1 MNQQKKKKK
10 KKKKFQILAYAHA
23 WNQNNVQFSTEAGSK
38 LS

>member
-10 KKKKFQILAYAHA
+10 QVQILAYAHA
-23 WNQNNVQFSTEAGSK
+23 WKQNNVQLTTEAGSK